1 MSQLAE
7 YIVTLKDFNDLDEF
21 YTEMES
27 EGGNLYIPNRKVE
40 CLRRRAISR
49 NTHYLISAEEA
60 SIIKNDPRVKDVE
73 LSDFLMNIIK
83 PLYTQTGNFNKN
95 SSNTANHLNWG
106 LLRCL
111 EGLQRSS
118 WGNNAIANQLATI
131 SKTSTGRNVDVI
143 IVDGHINPDHVEYQ
157 INSDGTGGTRVNQLD
172 WNTLSSYAGL
182 LDNDGEALLT
192 STYIY
197 APYTGTDAET
207 DNNHGAHVAGTACGN
222 TLGWARS
229 ANIYN
234 ISPYSSNP
242 NRTISNLII
251 WDYIRAFH
259 RNKVINVQT
268 GRKNPTVCNC
278 SFGSSLKFP
287 FTYSTFSTGSITYIW
302 NKGTVYGDGTT
313 ALSSA
318 NITNGGIYISG
329 GVAEIPYYSTS
340 VAADIADAIADGI
353 HVVAAA
359 GNEYSKIDITTGPD
373 YNNYC
378 FATLSDIN
386 YQWYIHR
393 GTTPG
398 AVPRVICVGSVG
410 ANSAENKSIFSNC
423 GPRID
428 VYAPGSNIMSSF
440 NSTSSYGGTND
451 SRNAVYKL
459 GKISGTSMASPQVAG
474 VLACLLETY
483 PNLTPIQARDFII
496 NSAKINQLTDTGGTQ
511 ADLTSLQ
518 GSVNRFLF
526 AKEERP
532 TVGQTYPKNNFS
544 FRPTTGTTYPRLQRR

>member
-7 YIVTLKDFNDLDEF
+7 YIVTLKDFNDLNEF
-21 YTEMES
+21 YTDMES

-40 CLRRRAISR
+40 CSLRREISR
-49 NTHYLISAEEA
+49 NTHYLLTSQEA
-60 SIIKNDPRVKDVE
+60 ALIKNDARVQDVE
-73 LSDFLMNIIK
+73 LADFLMDIIK
-83 PLYTQTGNFNKN
+83 PLYTQTGNFNK
-95 SSNTANHLNWG
+95 SSTNTANHLNWG
-106 LLRCL
+106 LLRCS
-111 EGLQRSS
+111 EGLQRSN
-118 WGNNAIANQLATI
+118 WGDNLTSNQLATI
-131 SKTSTGRNVDVI
+131 TRTATGRNVDVI
-143 IVDGHINPDHVEYQ
+143 IVDGHINPAHVEYQ
-157 INSDGTGGTRVNQLD
+157 VNSDGTGGTRVNQLD
-172 WNTLSSYAGL
+172 WNSLSAAAGL
-182 LDNDGEALLT
+182 LDNDGEALL
-192 STYIY
+192 SGTYVY
-197 APYTGTDAET
+197 VPYTGTGAEA

-242 NRTISNLII
+242 NGTIPSLIM

-259 RNKVINVQT
+259 RNKSVNAET
-268 GRKNPTVCNC
+268 GKKNPTVCNC
-278 SFGSSLKFP
+278 SYGSSIRFP
-287 FTYSTFSTGSITYIW
+287 YTYSTFSTGPITYIW
-302 NKGTVYGDGTT
+302 NKGTTYGNGST

-318 NITNGGIYISG
+318 NITSGGIYISG
-329 GVAEIPYYSTS
+329 GVAQIPYYSSS
-340 VAADIADAIADGI
+340 VAADIIDAIADGI

-378 FATLSDIN
+378 NATLSGIN

-393 GTTPG
+393 GTAPG
-398 AVPRVICVGSVG
+398 AVPGVISVGSVG
-410 ANSAENKSIFSNC
+410 INSAEYKSNFSNC

-440 NSTSSYGGTND
+440 NSTASYGGTND
-451 SRNAVYKL
+451 SRNATYKL
-459 GKISGTSMASPQVAG
+459 GKISGTSMASPQVTG

-496 NSAKINQLTDTGGTQ
+496 NSAKTNQLTDTGGSQ

-518 GSVNRFLF
+518 GSANRFLF

-532 TVGQTYPKNNFS
+532 SVGQTYPKNNFS
-544 FRPTTGTTYPRLQRR
+544 FRPTTGTTYPRLKRR